1 MSILDA
7 LASGDVDLDALK
19 IGDLGLD
26 PDDLC
31 IFDDDTGAL
40 TEIVTNDSKVTMS
53 NEEKDWTNRCLGDCR
68 RIHAVAMVRFYVC
81 KPGEDK
87 WTYTNLYGAAAI
99 VTEANLQFACA
110 HFIRLVDLDGFNPNS
125 SVMVQQELYPNFEYH
140 ELTPWF
146 HAFEM
151 EKYVAG
157 LSFVKEDEA
166 LKFHEMVQMCVSRS
180 AQDIVEDD
188 YDSKEQTYRLVGD
201 SGWRQANDSVSVKV
215 ARKYAGGGI
224 ADGTEVGWGKAEIP
238 PEIAAALGAAGVSK
252 EDKEEEEE
260 KPKKSAAEEAASKP
274 SAVLNLMEDEKIRKE
289 AESNKSS
296 GVGDGIQFSWTKNS
310 TPLTGLGGEAKP
322 SGDAA
327 PTRAAPQPLN
337 KKNRRKSLIRGLIA
351 KKSKK

>member
-1 MSILDA
+1 MSILDM

-31 IFDDDTGAL
+31 IFDDDTGAI
-40 TEIVTNDSKVTMS
+40 TEIVTNESKVTMS
-53 NEEKDWTNRCLGDCR
+53 IEEKEWTNRCLGDCR
-68 RIHAVAMVRFYVC
+68 RIHAVAMVRFYVS
-81 KPGEDK
+81 KPGEEK
-87 WTYTNLYGAAAI
+87 WTYTGLYGAAAI

-110 HFIRLVDLDGFNPNS
+110 HFIRIVDLDGFNPNS
-125 SVMVQQELYPNFEYH
+125 SVMVQQELFPNFEYT

-151 EKYVAG
+151 DKYVAG
-157 LSFVKEDEA
+157 LSFVKEEEA
-166 LKFHEMVQMCVSRS
+166 FKFHEMVQMCMSRS

-201 SGWRQANDSVSVKV
+201 AGWRQANSSVSVKV

-238 PEIAAALGAAGVSK
+238 PEIAAALGAAGVSR
-252 EDKEEEEE
+252 EEE
-260 KPKKSAAEEAASKP
+260 KKPEPEEGGGTSAAAEAAKKP
-274 SAVLNLMEDEKIRKE
+274 GAVLDLMADEKIRKE
-289 AESNKSS
+289 AESNKSG

-322 SGDAA
+322 AEG

-337 KKNRRKSLIRGLIA
+337 KKNRRKSMLRGLIG
-351 KKSKK
+351 KKK